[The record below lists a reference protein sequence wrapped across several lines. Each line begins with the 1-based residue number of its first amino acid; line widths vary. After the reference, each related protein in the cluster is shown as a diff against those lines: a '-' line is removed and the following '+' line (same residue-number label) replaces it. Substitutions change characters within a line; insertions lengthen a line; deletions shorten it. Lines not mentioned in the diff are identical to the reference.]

1 MTQGGWELRVPP
13 WEIPWDSKEANAPM
27 SAPSTHS
34 VLYVDDDALNLR
46 VFEANFGRR
55 LPTIVCSSP
64 TEALQIL
71 EQRRSE
77 IGVVL
82 SDQRM
87 PGMTGV
93 ELLEQART
101 LAPEARRMLVTA
113 YADMQAVVD
122 AVNRGQVSRYF
133 VKPWDRADLLAALEE
148 GLRVVALEQRLR
160 EVEGRMLQ
168 AERLATLGQVTAGI
182 AHELGA
188 PVSYMAQNVASLRR
202 DLSRLLERVGPQLQA
217 RPELAELAED
227 LPALLGDLEEG
238 AQHLRRV
245 TDSLKAQARGED
257 QEQSAEVSEVAAFV
271 TRLAR
276 PQLRERARLTVQG
289 EPVHVQAGPVRLTQ
303 ILLNLVVNAAQAMEG
318 TGRAGRI
325 ELRWQAS
332 AEQVQLSVVD
342 NGCGIPLALQ
352 QKVFQPL
359 FTTKAVGVG
368 TGLGLSICRELVA
381 QLGGTLDLRSVP
393 GEGTRV
399 DITLRRTPTPQE

>member
-1 MTQGGWELRVPP
+1 MTA
-13 WEIPWDSKEANAPM
+13 S
-27 SAPSTHS
+27 SSYS

-64 TEALQIL
+64 AEALEIL
-71 EQRRSE
+71 EQRRVQ

-93 ELLEQART
+93 ELLERART

-188 PVSYMAQNVASLRR
+188 PVSYMSQNVASLRR
-202 DLSRLLERVGPQLQA
+202 DLSRLLEGMAPQLA
-217 RPELAELAED
+217 GSPELAELAAD

-271 TRLAR
+271 ARLAR
-276 PQLRERARLTVQG
+276 PQLRERARLSSQG
-289 EPVHVQAGPVRLTQ
+289 EPVHVHAGPVRLTQ

-325 ELRWQAS
+325 ELRWHAS
-332 AEQVQLSVVD
+332 GDSVQLSVVD

-359 FTTKAVGVG
+359 FTTKPVGVG
-368 TGLGLSICRELVA
+368 TGLGLAICRELVA
-381 QLGGTLDLRSVP
+381 QLGGSLDLRSVP

-399 DITLRRTPTPQE
+399 DITLRRAPAPQE

>member
-1 MTQGGWELRVPP
+1 MT
-13 WEIPWDSKEANAPM
+13 APL
-27 SAPSTHS
+27 THR

-55 LPTIVCSSP
+55 LPTILCSSP
-64 TEALQIL
+64 AEALGIL
-71 EQRRSE
+71 EQRRAE

-87 PGMTGV
+87 PGMSGV
-93 ELLEQART
+93 ELLERARS

-113 YADMQAVVD
+113 YADMQAVID
-122 AVNRGQVSRYF
+122 AVNRGQVTRYF

-148 GLRVVALEQRLR
+148 GLRVVALEQKLR

-188 PVSYMAQNVASLRR
+188 PVSYMSQNVASLQR
-202 DLSRLLERVGPQLQA
+202 DLGRLLAHVAPGLRGH
-217 RPELAELAED
+217 PELAEIAAD
-227 LPALLGDLEEG
+227 LPSLVSDLEQG

-257 QEQSAEVSEVAAFV
+257 AEQSAEVSEVAAFV
-271 TRLAR
+271 ARLAR
-276 PQLRERARLTVQG
+276 PQLRERARLSTQGDPVLVQC
-289 EPVHVQAGPVRLTQ
+289 GPVQLTQ

-325 ELRWQAS
+325 ELRWLAR
-332 AEQVQLSVVD
+332 ERDVVLSVVD
-342 NGCGIPLALQ
+342 NGSGIPLALQ
-352 QKVFQPL
+352 AKVFQPL

-368 TGLGLSICRELVA
+368 TGLGLSICRDLVG
-381 QLGGTLDLRSVP
+381 QLGGSLALHSVP

-399 DITLRRTPTPQE
+399 DVTLRRTPPA

>member
-1 MTQGGWELRVPP
+1 MT
-13 WEIPWDSKEANAPM
+13 APF
-27 SAPSTHS
+27 THS

-55 LPTIVCSSP
+55 LPTILCASP
-64 TEALQIL
+64 AEALGVL
-71 EQRRSE
+71 EQRRAQ

-87 PGMTGV
+87 PGMSGV
-93 ELLEQART
+93 ELLERART
-101 LAPEARRMLVTA
+101 LAPDARRMLVTA
-113 YADMQAVVD
+113 YADMQAVID
-122 AVNRGQVSRYF
+122 AVNRGQVTRYF

-148 GLRVVALEQRLR
+148 GLRVVALEQRVR

-188 PVSYMAQNVASLRR
+188 PVSYMSQNVASLRR
-202 DLSRLLERVGPQLQA
+202 DLTALLAHVAPGLAGQ
-217 RPELAELAED
+217 PELAEIAAD
-227 LPALLGDLEEG
+227 LPALLTDLEQG

-245 TDSLKAQARGED
+245 ADSLKAQARGED
-257 QEQSAEVSEVAAFV
+257 AEQTSEVSEVAAFV
-271 TRLAR
+271 ARLAR
-276 PQLRERARLTVQG
+276 PQLRERARLSAQG
-289 EPVHVQAGPVRLTQ
+289 EPVQVRCGPVRLTQ

-325 ELRWQAS
+325 ELRWLS
-332 AEQVQLSVVD
+332 REEDVLLSVVD
-342 NGCGIPLALQ
+342 NGCGIPLDLQ

-359 FTTKAVGVG
+359 FTTKPVGVG
-368 TGLGLSICRELVA
+368 TGLGLSICRDLVG
-381 QLGGTLDLRSVP
+381 QLGGHLELHSVP

-399 DITLRRTPTPQE
+399 DVTLRRAPAS

>member
-1 MTQGGWELRVPP
+1 MTA
-13 WEIPWDSKEANAPM
+13 SF
-27 SAPSTHS
+27 THS
-34 VLYVDDDALNLR
+34 VLYVDDDGLNLR

-64 TEALQIL
+64 TEALAIL

-93 ELLEQART
+93 ELLERART

-188 PVSYMAQNVASLRR
+188 PVSYMSQNVGSLRR
-202 DLSRLLERVGPQLQA
+202 DLSRLLEHVG
-217 RPELAELAED
+217 
-227 LPALLGDLEEG
+227 LGKAVRSIDLEIW
-238 AQHLRRV
+238 
-245 TDSLKAQARGED
+245 
-257 QEQSAEVSEVAAFV
+257 
-271 TRLAR
+271 
-276 PQLRERARLTVQG
+276 RA
-289 EPVHVQAGPVRLTQ
+289 PS
-303 ILLNLVVNAAQAMEG
+303 
-318 TGRAGRI
+318 
-325 ELRWQAS
+325 W
-332 AEQVQLSVVD
+332 
-342 NGCGIPLALQ
+342 
-352 QKVFQPL
+352 
-359 FTTKAVGVG
+359 
-368 TGLGLSICRELVA
+368 
-381 QLGGTLDLRSVP
+381 RSW
-393 GEGTRV
+393 
-399 DITLRRTPTPQE
+399 RRTCRRWWGTWRRGPSTCAA

>member
-1 MTQGGWELRVPP
+1 MT
-13 WEIPWDSKEANAPM
+13 
-27 SAPSTHS
+27 APSTLS

-55 LPTIVCSSP
+55 LPTILCGSP
-64 TEALQIL
+64 TQAL
-71 EQRRSE
+71 
-77 IGVVL
+77 
-82 SDQRM
+82 
-87 PGMTGV
+87 

-122 AVNRGQVSRYF
+122 AVNRGQVTRYF

-188 PVSYMAQNVASLRR
+188 PVSYMSQNVASLRR
-202 DLSRLLERVGPQLQA
+202 DLSRLLEQVGPQV
-217 RPELAELAED
+217 RGTPELAELVED

-271 TRLAR
+271 ARLAR
-276 PQLRERARLTVQG
+276 PQLRERARLSSQG
-289 EPVHVQAGPVRLTQ
+289 EPVHVHAGPVRLTQ

-325 ELRWQAS
+325 ELRWHAS
-332 AEQVQLSVVD
+332 ADAVELSVVD

-359 FTTKAVGVG
+359 FTTKPVGVG

-381 QLGGTLDLRSVP
+381 QLGGTLGLRSVP

-399 DITLRRTPTPQE
+399 DITLRRAPAPPQ

>member
-1 MTQGGWELRVPP
+1 MT
-13 WEIPWDSKEANAPM
+13 APF
-27 SAPSTHS
+27 THS

-55 LPTIVCSSP
+55 LPIILCSSAAQ
-64 TEALQIL
+64 ALEVL
-71 EQRRSE
+71 ERRRAE

-93 ELLEQART
+93 ELLERART

-122 AVNRGQVSRYF
+122 AVNRGQVTRYF
-133 VKPWDRADLLAALEE
+133 VKPWDRSDLQAALVD
-148 GLRVVALEQRLR
+148 GLRVAAIEQRLR

-188 PVSYMAQNVASLRR
+188 PVSYMSQNVASLRR
-202 DLSRLLERVGPQLQA
+202 DLGRLLEHLAPQLQQSPA
-217 RPELAELAED
+217 LVELTED
-227 LPALLGDLEEG
+227 LPALLADLEEG
-238 AQHLRRV
+238 ARHLRSV

-257 QEQSAEVSEVAAFV
+257 QEQSVDVSEVAAFV
-271 TRLAR
+271 ARLAR
-276 PQLRERARLTVQG
+276 PQLRERARLSAEG
-289 EPVHVQAGPVRLTQ
+289 EPVYVRCGPVRLTQ
-303 ILLNLVVNAAQAMEG
+303 ILLNLVVNAAQAMDG
-318 TGRAGRI
+318 TGRPGRI
-325 ELRWQAS
+325 ELRWHAS
-332 AEQVQLSVVD
+332 EEEVQLSVVD

-368 TGLGLSICRELVA
+368 TGLGLSICRDLVA
-381 QLGGTLDLRSVP
+381 QLGGTLGLRSVP

-399 DITLRRTPTPQE
+399 DVTLRRAPAPQE

>member
-1 MTQGGWELRVPP
+1 MTSPF
-13 WEIPWDSKEANAPM
+13 S
-27 SAPSTHS
+27 HC

-55 LPTIVCSSP
+55 LPTILCASP
-64 TEALQIL
+64 NEALGIL

-87 PGMTGV
+87 PGMSGV
-93 ELLEQART
+93 ELLERART

-113 YADMQAVVD
+113 YADMQAVID

-148 GLRVVALEQRLR
+148 GLRVVALEQRVR

-188 PVSYMAQNVASLRR
+188 PVSYLSQNVASLRR
-202 DLSRLLERVGPQLQA
+202 DLTQLLEHVGPQLA
-217 RPELAELAED
+217 RTPAMAELAAD
-227 LPALLGDLEEG
+227 LPALVRDLEEG
-238 AQHLRRV
+238 TQHLRHV
-245 TDSLKAQARGED
+245 AESLKAQARGED
-257 QEQSAEVSEVAAFV
+257 AEASAEVSEVAAFV
-271 TRLAR
+271 ARLAR
-276 PQLRERARLTVQG
+276 PQLRERARLSAQG
-289 EPVHVQAGPVRLTQ
+289 EPVHVRCGPVRLTQ

-318 TGRAGRI
+318 TGRSGRI
-325 ELRWQAS
+325 ELRWQPR
-332 AEQVQLSVVD
+332 EQDVLLSVVD

-368 TGLGLSICRELVA
+368 TGLGLSICRDLVG
-381 QLGGTLDLRSVP
+381 QLGGSLELRSVP

-399 DITLRRTPTPQE
+399 DISLPRAAAP

>member
-1 MTQGGWELRVPP
+1 MTGPF
-13 WEIPWDSKEANAPM
+13 
-27 SAPSTHS
+27 THA

-55 LPTIVCSSP
+55 LPIILCASP
-64 TEALQIL
+64 TEALGVL
-71 EQRRSE
+71 EQRRAQ

-93 ELLEQART
+93 ELLERARS

-113 YADMQAVVD
+113 YADMQAVID
-122 AVNRGQVSRYF
+122 AVNRGQVTRYF

-148 GLRVVALEQRLR
+148 GLRMATLEQRLR

-188 PVSYMAQNVASLRR
+188 PVSYMSQNVASLRR
-202 DLSRLLERVGPQLQA
+202 DLGTLLAHVGPALQQEPA
-217 RPELAELAED
+217 LRDIASD
-227 LPALLGDLEEG
+227 LPDLLKDLEQG

-245 TDSLKAQARGED
+245 ADSLKAQARGED
-257 QEQSAEVSEVAAFV
+257 AEQSSEVSEVAAFV
-271 TRLAR
+271 ARLAR
-276 PQLRERARLTVQG
+276 PQLRERARLSTQG
-289 EPVHVQAGPVRLTQ
+289 EPVHVRCGPVRLTQ

-325 ELRWQAS
+325 ELRWLAR
-332 AEQVQLSVVD
+332 EQDVQLSVVD
-342 NGCGIPLALQ
+342 NGCGIPVSLQ
-352 QKVFQPL
+352 EKVFQPL
-359 FTTKAVGVG
+359 FTTKPVGVG
-368 TGLGLSICRELVA
+368 TGLGLAICRDLVG
-381 QLGGTLDLRSVP
+381 QLGGELSLQSVP

-399 DITLRRTPTPQE
+399 DVTLPRAPPA

>member
-1 MTQGGWELRVPP
+1 MT
-13 WEIPWDSKEANAPM
+13 
-27 SAPSTHS
+27 APSTLS

-55 LPTIVCSSP
+55 LPTILCGSP
-64 TEALQIL
+64 TQALELL

-87 PGMTGV
+87 PGMSGV

-122 AVNRGQVSRYF
+122 AVNRGQVTRYF

-188 PVSYMAQNVASLRR
+188 PVSYMSQNVASLRR
-202 DLSRLLERVGPQLQA
+202 DLSRLLEQVGPQV
-217 RPELAELAED
+217 RGTPELAELVED

-271 TRLAR
+271 ARLAR
-276 PQLRERARLTVQG
+276 PQLRERARLSSQG
-289 EPVHVQAGPVRLTQ
+289 EPVHVHAGPVRLTQ

-325 ELRWQAS
+325 ELRWHAS
-332 AEQVQLSVVD
+332 ADAVELSVVD

-359 FTTKAVGVG
+359 FTTKPVGVG
-368 TGLGLSICRELVA
+368 TGLGLSICRELVT
-381 QLGGTLDLRSVP
+381 QLGGTLGLRSVP

-399 DITLRRTPTPQE
+399 DITLRRAPAPPQ

>member
-1 MTQGGWELRVPP
+1 MTA
-13 WEIPWDSKEANAPM
+13 SF
-27 SAPSTHS
+27 THS
-34 VLYVDDDALNLR
+34 VLYVDDDGLNLR

-64 TEALQIL
+64 TEALSIL
-71 EQRRSE
+71 EQRRAE

-93 ELLEQART
+93 ELLERART
-101 LAPEARRMLVTA
+101 VAPEARRMLVTA

-188 PVSYMAQNVASLRR
+188 PVSYMSQNVGSLRR
-202 DLSRLLERVGPQLQA
+202 DLSRLLEHVGPQLQA
-217 RPELAELAED
+217 SPEVAELAAD
-227 LPALLGDLEEG
+227 LPALVRDLEEG

-271 TRLAR
+271 ARLAR
-276 PQLRERARLTVQG
+276 PQLRERARLSSQG
-289 EPVHVQAGPVRLTQ
+289 EPVYVHAGPVRLTQ
-303 ILLNLVVNAAQAMEG
+303 ILLNLVVNAAQAMDG

-325 ELRWQAS
+325 ELRWHATQEA
-332 AEQVQLSVVD
+332 VQLSVVD

-359 FTTKAVGVG
+359 FTTKPVGTG
-368 TGLGLSICRELVA
+368 TGLGLAICRELVA
-381 QLGGTLDLRSVP
+381 QLGGSLELRSVP

-399 DITLRRTPTPQE
+399 DVTLRRAPPPPA